1 MFLHRVIII
10 LRRKGGKIVRFKVK
24 CSQAISMF
32 KIFVNFKT
40 YLQGTGERAVLLAKI
55 LQEVQD
61 ELSSKVEII
70 PIVQTAD
77 LFLVKKAVRIPVWV
91 QHLDFQPQG
100 KFTGWANL
108 ETVIEAGASGTLLN
122 HSEHQISPGTVKQV
136 ISRIEN
142 CKTCPELAEGLKIKN
157 FEVMVCCKTLGQI
170 ERLAKLKPDYIGYEI
185 SELIGGEVSITQDN
199 TKAIKHAKEIC
210 GKIALVVGA
219 GIHQSGDLV
228 KAGDLGASG
237 VLISSAVVLAEKPKE
252 KILELLSLLREG

>member
-24 CSQAISMF
+24 CSQVISMF

-40 YLQGTGERAVLLAKI
+40 YLQGSGERAVLLAKI

-70 PIVQTAD
+70 PIVQAAD
-77 LFLVKKAVRIPVWV
+77 LFLVKRAVKIPVWV
-91 QHLDFQPQG
+91 QHLDFQLQG
-100 KFTGWANL
+100 KFTGWTNL
-108 ETVIEAGASGTLLN
+108 EAVIEAGANGTLLN
-122 HSEHQISPGTVKQV
+122 HSEHQIPPGEVKQT
-136 ISRIEN
+136 IFRIRN
-142 CKTCPELAEGLKIKN
+142 LKLKIKN
-157 FEVMVCCKTLGQI
+157 FEVMVCCKTLGQM

-185 SELIGGEVSITQDN
+185 SELVGGEVSITQDN

-228 KAGDLGASG
+228 KARDLGASG
-237 VLISSAVVLAEKPKE
+237 VLISSAVVLAQKPKE

>member
-1 MFLHRVIII
+1 
-10 LRRKGGKIVRFKVK
+10 
-24 CSQAISMF
+24 MF

-40 YLQGTGERAVLLAKI
+40 YLQGSGERAVLLAKI

-61 ELSSKVEII
+61 GFSAKVEII

-77 LFLVKKAVRIPVWV
+77 LFLVKKAVKIPVWV

-100 KFTGWANL
+100 KFTGWTNL
-108 ETVIEAGASGTLLN
+108 ETVAEAGAGGTLLN
-122 HSEHQISPGTVKQV
+122 HSEHPIPPGMVKQ
-136 ISRIEN
+136 I
-142 CKTCPELAEGLKIKN
+142 LARVQSLKIKDQS
-157 FEVMVCCKTLGQI
+157 FETMVCCKTLGQT

-228 KAGDLGASG
+228 RARDLGASG